1 MVGVV
6 WGLRKDGVI
15 TRRQDVRVI
24 GPREEVSQSLQRGQF
39 SFGKKKKK
47 KKSET
52 KTYIEPDI
60 VSFFCRRGDFHLP
73 LGRRDNNTI
82 LIETRRHGIRIK
94 YRAYTFNVS

>member
-1 MVGVV
+1 MVLLPGDRTF
-6 WGLRKDGVI
+6 GLLGLA
-15 TRRQDVRVI
+15 RRYLRAYRMVNFHL
-24 GPREEVSQSLQRGQF
+24 E
-39 SFGKKKKK
+39 KK

-82 LIETRRHGIRIK
+82 LIETRRHGIRVK
-94 YRAYTFNVS
+94 HRAYTFNVS